1 MLQSN
6 KKRRIILDKLIYIL
20 IMFLFL
26 WGISDVL
33 YGDDFCLNINTP
45 ILDSHIDNYKLIDS
59 RFYSFNFENYSDFNS
74 DGGEYQETS
83 FRRFEIIFFI
93 SLPVSFLLTF
103 GGTLLYK
110 QASGNRGNFT
120 NIEYSYLTLSS
131 VGISAS
137 VAIRDYLLTRKR
149 IEK

>member
-6 KKRRIILDKLIYIL
+6 KKRRIIFYKLIYIL
-20 IMFLFL
+20 IMFVFL

-33 YGDDFCLNINTP
+33 YGDDSPINTNTT
-45 ILDSHIDNYKLIDS
+45 ILDLQIDNYKLIDS
-59 RFYSFNFENYSDFNS
+59 RSYSFNFENYSDFNS
-74 DGGEYQETS
+74 DGGYKETS

-93 SLPVSFLLTF
+93 SLPVSFLLTL

-110 QASGNRGNFT
+110 QASGNRGNFID
-120 NIEYSYLTLSS
+120 IEYSYLTLSS

-137 VAIRDYLLTRKR
+137 VAIRDYLLTRQR

>member
-20 IMFLFL
+20 IMFVFL

-33 YGDDFCLNINTP
+33 YGDDSPINTNTT
-45 ILDSHIDNYKLIDS
+45 ILDLQIDNYKLIDS
-59 RFYSFNFENYSDFNS
+59 RSYSFNFENYSDFNS
-74 DGGEYQETS
+74 DGGYKETS

-93 SLPVSFLLTF
+93 SLPVSFLLTL

-110 QASGNRGNFT
+110 QASGNRGNFID
-120 NIEYSYLTLSS
+120 IEYSYLTLSS

-137 VAIRDYLLTRKR
+137 VAIRDYLLTRQR

>member
-6 KKRRIILDKLIYIL
+6 KKRRIIFYKLIYIL
-20 IMFLFL
+20 IMFVFL

-33 YGDDFCLNINTP
+33 YGDDSPINTNTT
-45 ILDSHIDNYKLIDS
+45 ILDLQIDNYKLIDTRS
-59 RFYSFNFENYSDFNS
+59 YSFNFENYSDFNS
-74 DGGEYQETS
+74 DGGYKETS

-93 SLPVSFLLTF
+93 SLPVSFLLTL

-110 QASGNRGNFT
+110 QASGNRGNFID
-120 NIEYSYLTLSS
+120 IEYSYLTLSS

-137 VAIRDYLLTRKR
+137 VAIRDYLLTRQR